1 MAEDFRNC
9 RDVDAHLAPYV
20 DGEEPPAAQDA
31 IETHLSA
38 CPSCRDHADAET
50 SARDLVRQHRE
61 ALSAHASDVLRARC
75 AAIRQSAIESPIQQ
89 SESSIPQ
96 SESAIRQSESP
107 IPQSTIRQPAVFSR
121 QSARLRQGFG
131 AQAIRRWVPL
141 SLAATLV
148 LAVAGVF
155 LFGLNDRVEALAGSL
170 AIDHVKCFKVEGTDR
185 HPSAALAEEH
195 WQKDQGW
202 PIVVPETAPSEQ
214 LKLVDVRRCFT
225 TDGRSAHMMYT
236 WRGAPLSLYVLP
248 ENVGRDRVV
257 DKMGHEAIIWCAN
270 SRTYAVV
277 AEGHPQD
284 ITRIVDYMKAHAR

>member
-1 MAEDFRNC
+1 MAEDIRNC
-9 RDVDAHLAPYV
+9 RDVEAHLAPYV
-20 DGEEPPAAQDA
+20 DGEEPPASQDA
-31 IETHLSA
+31 IDAHLSA
-38 CPSCRDHADAET
+38 CPSCRDHAEAET
-50 SARDLVRQHRE
+50 SARDLVRSHRE
-61 ALSAHASDVLRARC
+61 ALGAHASDSLRARC
-75 AAIRQSAIESPIQQ
+75 EAIGQSAVLQ
-89 SESSIPQ
+89 SQSAIPQ
-96 SESAIRQSESP
+96 SESPIRQSESAIP
-107 IPQSTIRQPAVFSR
+107 NSESAIPQSTIRQSAVFSR
-121 QSARLRQGFG
+121 QA
-131 AQAIRRWVPL
+131 AIRRWVPL

-155 LFGLNDRVEALAGSL
+155 LFGVNDRVEALAASL
-170 AIDHVKCFKVEGTDR
+170 AVDHVKCFKVEGADKEPTAVVAQR
-185 HPSAALAEEH
+185 QWE
-195 WQKDQGW
+195 KNQGW
-202 PIVVPETAPSEQ
+202 SIVVPDTLPSEQ